1 MVQIIQIIIGHNRMK
16 KKSCL
21 ERNDWK
27 YQVFDNEFPAM
38 FRQNTRGHPYGCREK
53 IQLNLQSRNV

>member
-1 MVQIIQIIIGHNRMK
+1 MK